1 MRNTRPKTSRRQ
13 IEMDAVD
20 LDFDYFADTTGLAG
34 DVATAVSFGGVDELA
49 DLYTE
54 IAEFDREL
62 ELIEAEL
69 LAHEVAMA
77 AGDAAEVASVVRL
90 RVGESNTVRGWAA

>member
-1 MRNTRPKTSRRQ
+1 MRKVHSSRRQ

-20 LDFDYFADTTGLAG
+20 LDFDFFADTTGLAG
-34 DVATAVSFGGVDELA
+34 DVTTAVTFGGLANLA
-49 DLYTE
+49 DLFTE

-69 LAHEVAMA
+69 LAHEARHA
-77 AGDAAEVASVVRL
+77 ADDALVPRL
-90 RVGESNTVRGWAA
+90 QVGETSMERGWAA